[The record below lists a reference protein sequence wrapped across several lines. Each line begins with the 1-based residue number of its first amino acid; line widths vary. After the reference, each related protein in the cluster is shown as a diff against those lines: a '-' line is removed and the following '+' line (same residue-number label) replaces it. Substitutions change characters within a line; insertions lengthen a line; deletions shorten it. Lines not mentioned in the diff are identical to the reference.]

1 MNTEIREFTKKDL
14 PEMTEIWN
22 DVVKDGQA
30 FPQEEPLNI
39 ETAEKFFS
47 LQSFTAIAEDADSR
61 KICGLYILHPN
72 NVGRCSHIA
81 NASYAVSKEARGNGI
96 GKMLVSDSVKRGYSL
111 GFKILQF
118 NAVAADNLPARRL
131 YEKLGF
137 IQLGTIKNGFRTDDG
152 KYKDIC
158 PYYIELD

>member
-1 MNTEIREFTKKDL
+1 MNTAIREFTKKDL

-47 LQSFTAIAEDADSR
+47 SQSFTAIAEDADSR

-152 KYKDIC
+152 KYKDVC